1 MAPIR
6 TSNLERGKWR
16 SKCREQLSKHIRK
29 TSPATTLNLA
39 NTTPESRI
47 GIEIEPSQV
56 RLIPRPD
63 DPYTWKVLPEKK
75 YLFSKNISD
84 HSISA
89 YKELCGEIGVLFEA
103 VPVVA
108 RQARTGSE
116 SGIAQKVFT
125 LAEVYTNVSSFDP
138 S

>member
-1 MAPIR
+1 MLIP
-6 TSNLERGKWR
+6 S
-16 SKCREQLSKHIRK
+16 
-29 TSPATTLNLA
+29 
-39 NTTPESRI
+39 ESRT

-103 VPVVA
+103 VPVA
-108 RQARTGSE
+108 AIQARTGSE
-116 SGIAQKVFT
+116 GGIAQEVFT
-125 LAEVYTNVSSFDP
+125 LAEVYANVSSFDP